1 MQSALSQVVVE
12 PVQLVGV
19 LVGDLS
25 GDWSPATS
33 GTVID

>member
-1 MQSALSQVVVE
+1 MAGAVKV
-12 PVQLVGV
+12 VGV